1 MPMKRT
7 FTKWW
12 AILMLLTTVFLV
24 PLTAS
29 AKKIYL
35 DPGPWDTA
43 GAWFSAWVWGSA
55 QPDAWCK
62 ATSGT
67 PYYTIEVPDDAT
79 EMHLI
84 RFASSCTVESWN
96 GGDIWNRMDNIKLG
110 ADNQLT
116 ITGWDAGNFSWSNF
130 DPSGP
135 ITYVDLYLK
144 GEDINGWTNNDA
156 WKLTTTDGDNYAI
169 EFQTATALT
178 GKFKVADAGWTD
190 SKTWGG
196 AAEGVVIEANTPTVI
211 AVGNGTKDMT
221 FAADI
226 SATRVDFVISTKTLT
241 ITTVAPEPEPEP
253 VITVTPD
260 QVAFE
265 EITVGES
272 ATATVTYTY
281 DNTEKPAIA
290 IEGAGFSYE
299 DAEGTITITFTPEAA
314 GEFEG
319 TLTIGEGE
327 FAKVVALTGAAKE
340 AEKPVDPVSN
350 LVIPEFA
357 ETTVGQTTTVTATFD
372 VNNVI
377 GLAPQLL
384 DNPSGYFTMGAPVY
398 PEGGVGQASIEI
410 TFAPNAAGTFSA
422 NLYMPYA
429 GGGLVQQVF
438 SATAVAGGDEPGP
451 GPEPAKPVD
460 NIVIPAF
467 AETTVGSTTTV
478 TATFD
483 VNKVE
488 GLVPQL
494 LDNTSGF
501 FSMGQPVMPDGGV
514 GTATIEI
521 TFAPTEA
528 GTFSANLYLAYA
540 GGLQQQIFSA
550 TAVAAVE
557 PEPEPEPEP
566 ENVTITFVNF
576 EGWDAVKFH
585 AWGGTAAGT
594 EWPGLDMTK
603 SEETLYDASIYSI
616 SFESGAYASCIFN
629 NGAGTQ
635 TGNLTLNESKPVY
648 ANGVWYASLDDVP
661 NPETAAATLW
671 LKGDVNT
678 WNGGDEWQFA
688 TTDGEN
694 YVLEFA
700 EATALTGEFKI
711 GDATFATYNFGA
723 AEGEEAIAAG
733 KAYTLASGS
742 MANLVFAENL
752 TASKIEFV
760 LSTAT
765 LTITAATT
773 PEPEPIVITIGEA
786 PEIGEVTVGQSA
798 TVFVDYTV
806 NSEEQP
812 EVNIDNDAFVAS
824 IAEANKVEIIFT
836 PTEAKEYTATL
847 TLAIGEVEATLEL
860 TATGVAAEEPVV
872 PVSNIVIPA
881 FAETT
886 VGSTTTVTATFDVNK
901 VEGLVPQL
909 LDNTSGFFSMGQ
921 PVMPDGGVGTA
932 TIEITFA
939 PTEAGTFSANLYLA
953 YAGGLQQQI
962 FSATAV
968 AGGDE
973 PEPENVTITFVNF
986 EGWDAVKFHAWGG
999 TAAGTEWPGLDM
1011 TKSEETLYDASIYTI
1026 SFESGAYTS
1035 CIFNN
1040 GAGTQTDDLAFD
1052 ESKPVYA
1059 NGVWYASLDEVPAP
1073 EPGPTPE
1080 PEMLTLYYVNN
1091 QGWGEVATYA
1101 WDVNPIAEWPGEL
1114 ATKTDLT
1121 AKGYDVYS
1129 YTFDA
1134 SKAVNII
1141 FNNNNNGSQTDNL
1154 TIDPS
1159 KPYFYIDQWYASLE
1173 EIEATSIEELAAY
1186 NIYATEGTI
1195 YADTEFAIYNL
1206 AGIDVTAQNGALQG
1220 NYIVKTEKGSLLI
1233 SVW

>member
-43 GAWFSAWVWGSA
+43 GAWFSAWGWGDG
-55 QPDAWCK
+55 QDGAWYK
-62 ATSGT
+62 ANPGS
-67 PYYTIEVPDDAT
+67 PYYEMEVADGVT
-79 EMHLI
+79 TMHLL
-84 RFASSCTVESWN
+84 RFASGCTTENWDS
-96 GGDIWNRMDNIKLG
+96 GDAGYWNRMDNIAVG
-110 ADNQLT
+110 DNNLLT
-116 ITGWDAGNFSWSNF
+116 ITGWGASDFSWSTF
-130 DPSGP
+130 DPTGP
-135 ITYVDLYLK
+135 IEYPALYMK
-144 GEDINGWTNNDA
+144 GDDINNWSNSDD
-156 WKLTTTDGDNYAI
+156 WKLTTEDGENYVL
-169 EFQTATALT
+169 EFAEAKTLT
-178 GKFKVADAGWTD
+178 GMFKVADTNWTG
-190 SKTWGG
+190 SKTFGG
-196 AAEGVVIEANTPTVI
+196 PNTGTDGDLVIEANKAT
-211 AVGNGTKDMT
+211 ALSVGNDTKNMK
-221 FAADI
+221 FAADL
-226 SATRVDFVISTKTLT
+226 SAIKVEFVVSTKTLT
-241 ITTVAPEPEPEP
+241 ITAPAPEPEP
-253 VITVTPD
+253 TP
-260 QVAFE
+260 
-265 EITVGES
+265 EITVSETEVDFGELTVGEQ
-272 ATATVTYTY
+272 ANEEVTYTY
-281 DNTEKPAIA
+281 KDTEKPEISLV
-290 IEGAGFSYE
+290 GNGFSYTDNE
-299 DAEGTITITFTPEAA
+299 LSIIITFAPVDA
-314 GEFEG
+314 GEYEG
-319 TLTIGEGE
+319 TLTVGKAEL
-327 FAKVVALTGAAKE
+327 AKTITLKGTAKE

-357 ETTVGQTTTVTATFD
+357 ETTVGSTTTVTATFD

-384 DNPSGYFTMGAPVY
+384 DNPSGYFTMGTPVY
-398 PEGGVGQASIEI
+398 PDGGVGQASIEI
-410 TFAPNAAGTFSA
+410 TFAPNTAGTFSA

-494 LDNTSGF
+494 LDNASGF

-557 PEPEPEPEP
+557 PEPE
-566 ENVTITFVNF
+566 NVTITFVNF

-594 EWPGLDMTK
+594 EWPGIEMTK
-603 SEETLYDASIYSI
+603 SEETLFDASIYTI

-635 TGNLTLNESKPVY
+635 TGNLTLNEGKPVY

-723 AEGEEAIAAG
+723 AAGEEAIAAG

-886 VGSTTTVTATFDVNK
+886 VGSTTTVTATFDVNN
-901 VEGLVPQL
+901 VDGLVPQL
-909 LDNTSGFFSMGQ
+909 LGVDKDLFSLS
-921 PVMPDGGVGTA
+921 PAVMPEGGLGQA
-932 TIEITFA
+932 SIDITFTPKA
-939 PTEAGTFSANLYLA
+939 EGTFNAILYLA
-953 YAGGLQQQI
+953 YAGGVAEQA

-968 AGGDE
+968 AGGGDE
-973 PEPENVTITFVNF
+973 
-986 EGWDAVKFHAWGG
+986 
-999 TAAGTEWPGLDM
+999 
-1011 TKSEETLYDASIYTI
+1011 
-1026 SFESGAYTS
+1026 
-1035 CIFNN
+1035 
-1040 GAGTQTDDLAFD
+1040 
-1052 ESKPVYA
+1052 
-1059 NGVWYASLDEVPAP
+1059 
-1073 EPGPTPE
+1073 PTPE

-1091 QGWGEVATYA
+1091 QGWEEVGAYA
-1101 WDVNPIAEWPGEL
+1101 WNDEGEIAGWPGEL